1 MRLAGRTPP
10 LPPPL
15 DHVVANHEQRLG
27 GTLALWVHDLRR
39 RETYGLRA
47 EEPFD
52 PASTVALFVLLELF
66 RQAEAGMLALD
77 EEIELRERD
86 MVGGP
91 GVLKDLTPGLHLSL
105 RDTATLMI
113 KVSDGVAANLLI
125 RRLGTGS
132 VNRGARA
139 AGAVRTRLAGPI
151 LGRRQGRSFSTAR
164 DLGGVLA
171 RMARR
176 TAVSPAAS
184 RAMLDILG
192 RERRDSVVAR
202 LLPDVDAA
210 GRPLRR
216 AWRVGSMSGSIA
228 GVRNCV
234 ALVRGSGLSYVVALV
249 SRGRRDLPPSPDH
262 EATLCLARVARA
274 VHDHV
279 AAAGGASQSRE
290 APSARS
296 V

>member
-15 DHVVANHEQRLG
+15 DRVVATHEQRLG
-27 GTLALWVHDLRR
+27 RTLAVWVHDLRR
-39 RETYGLRA
+39 RETFGLRA

-52 PASTVALFVLLELF
+52 PASTIALFVLLELF
-66 RQAEAGMLALD
+66 RQAETGVLALG
-77 EEIELRERD
+77 EEVELRERD
-86 MVGGP
+86 MVDGP
-91 GVLKDLTPGLHLSL
+91 GVLKDLTPGLRLSL

-113 KVSDGVAANLLI
+113 TVSDGVAANLLI
-125 RRLGTGS
+125 RRLGAGS
-132 VNRGARA
+132 INRGARA
-139 AGAVRTRLAGPI
+139 AGAVRTRLAGRM
-151 LGRRQGRSFSTAR
+151 LGRRQGQSFSTVR
-164 DLGGVLA
+164 DLGALLA
-171 RMARR
+171 MMARR

-192 RERRDSVVAR
+192 RERRDGVVGR

-216 AWRVGSMSGSIA
+216 AWRVASMNGSIA

-234 ALVRGSGLSYVVALV
+234 ALVRGSGLSYVVALM
-249 SRGRRDLPPSPDH
+249 SRGPRDLPRSSDH